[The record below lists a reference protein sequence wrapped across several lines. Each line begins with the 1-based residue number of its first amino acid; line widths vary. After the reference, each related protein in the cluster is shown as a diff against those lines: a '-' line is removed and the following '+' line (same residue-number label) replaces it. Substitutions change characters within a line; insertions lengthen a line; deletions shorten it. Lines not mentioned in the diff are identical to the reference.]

1 MKRRENVR
9 TKSESN
15 KIYAKDKFLQSY
27 NVEADGVIASVRIS
41 GDGGKAR
48 YYNLS
53 FNEASEAVKA
63 LLDKIRHKL
72 ITDVEVTTNEILDP
86 KAINSLKARFI
97 KKSKEFLYSELKHIE
112 PTSEKFLIG
121 TLMQEMLGLGKIE
134 YLINDPDLEEIVIN
148 CIDEP
153 VRVYHKIHGWLDT
166 NIFIESEDK
175 VQNYSSIIARR
186 VGRQITTLDPLLD
199 AHLVTGDRANAVL
212 YPISTKGNT
221 ITLRK
226 FARDP
231 WSITDLIKNNT
242 LSSDLAALLWLA
254 IQYEMNVLISG
265 GTASGK
271 TSLLNVLMPFIPSNQ
286 RVLTIEQTREL
297 QLPKHLFWCPMVVRL
312 PNPEG
317 KGGIT
322 MLDLLVNSL
331 RMRPDRI
338 ILGEIRTAEEASV
351 LFEAMHT
358 GHSICATLHADSIAA
373 TISRLINPPI
383 AVPPSL
389 LNAVNACITMFRDR
403 RTGIRRAYQLGE
415 FLISEESPDN
425 IDVNPNILYRWKPS
439 EDSIVAHS
447 KSFKLF
453 DDLSRHANLTTRE
466 IEQDLIEKKRILELM
481 VKKNIRNLDEI
492 GEIVREY
499 YISPKL
505 ALKILSEK

>member
-1 MKRRENVR
+1 MAKKYLNKKGEAENII
-9 TKSESN
+9 KKEFS
-15 KIYAKDKFLQSY
+15 QSY
-27 NVEADGVIASVRIS
+27 KVEADGVIALIRIY
-41 GDGGKAR
+41 GEFGKPR
-48 YYNLS
+48 NYNIS
-53 FNEASEAVKA
+53 FSEASDAVKA
-63 LLDKIRHKL
+63 LLDKIRHRL
-72 ITDVEVTTNEILDP
+72 ITEVSVTTNEMLDP
-86 KAINSLKARFI
+86 KAINALKERFV
-97 KKSKEFLYSELKHIE
+97 KRSREFLYSELKHIE
-112 PTSEKFLIG
+112 PLTEKFLIG

-148 CIDEP
+148 CVDEP
-153 VRVYHKIHGWLDT
+153 VRIYHKLYGWLDT
-166 NIFIESEDK
+166 NIFVESEEK
-175 VQNYSSIIARR
+175 IQNYSSIIARR
-186 VGRQITTLDPLLD
+186 VGRQITTLNPLLD

-212 YPISTKGNT
+212 YPISSKGNT

-242 LSSDLAALLWLA
+242 LSLDIAALLWLA
-254 IQYEMNVLISG
+254 VQYEMNIIISG

-271 TSLLNVLMPFIPSNQ
+271 TSLLNVLMPFVPSNQ

-317 KGGIT
+317 KGEIT

-373 TISRLINPPI
+373 TISRLTNPPI
-383 AVPPSL
+383 SVPPNL
-389 LNAVNACITMFRDR
+389 LNAVNVCVTMFRDR

-415 FLISEESPDN
+415 LLVSEESIGN
-425 IDVNPNILYRWKPS
+425 LDVKPNILYRWKSS
-439 EDSIVAHS
+439 EDSIVVHS

-453 DDLSRHANLTTRE
+453 DDLSRHANLTIRE
-466 IEQDLIEKKRILELM
+466 IEQDLSEKKKILELM
-481 VKKNIRNLDEI
+481 VKKDIRNLDKI
-492 GEIVREY
+492 GEIVKEY
-499 YISPKL
+499 YIDPKL
-505 ALKILSEK
+505 ALKILSGK